1 MNNEDL
7 LLKELMSS
15 SFGDETYNNVRS
27 NFNLMTEKTINPH
40 KLAAL
45 GDKVKRFEA
54 SIREGG
60 TIKWFTEESG
70 YPIESLPKHKAFFD
84 AGAEYSER
92 LAMAGN
98 R

>member
-1 MNNEDL
+1 MVDEES

-15 SFGDETYNNVRS
+15 DFGDTSFNNVRS
-27 NFNLMTEKTINPH
+27 NFNLMTEKTVNPQ

-45 GDKVKRFEA
+45 VEKVKRFEA
-54 SIREGG
+54 SLREGG
-60 TIKWFTEESG
+60 TVKWFTEESG
-70 YPIESLPKHKAFFD
+70 YPIESLPKHRAFFD